1 MAAPAVA
8 VSGVSK
14 TYPGVR
20 ALSNV
25 DFDILPG
32 EVHVLLGENGAGK
45 STLVKILSGA
55 VQPDAG
61 VISFDGTVLRLPTP
75 HAARAAGISTV
86 HQELSLVP
94 DLSVAQNIFLG
105 REPALG
111 GSVLLRRASMDR
123 EARRLLRD
131 MGLEVDPAV
140 PVRRLSLAVRQ
151 VVEIVRAMS
160 VRARVLILDE
170 PTSSLSE
177 QECEE
182 LFGRVRQ
189 VTADGVG
196 VLYIS
201 HRLQELRRVADRVT
215 VMRDGHVVAPG
226 LPATTPLSEL
236 IRLMVGRSLADEFPS
251 RTAERGR
258 PVLQV
263 RNLSVPGRVDDV
275 SFDVHAGEV
284 LGIFGLVGA
293 GRTELLRGIYGLEGI
308 TGGRIERDGRPVGI
322 HNPREAIAARIALV
336 PEDRHGQGLVLPMS
350 VGDNICLSALAGCTR
365 RGLLSRM
372 LTRQLAQRFMAR
384 LRIKAP
390 GSRTGVLGLSGGNQ
404 QKVVIARALA
414 AGPDVLLLDEPTRGV
429 DVGAKAEIY
438 ELIGELTAEGKGVV
452 VVSSEMLEVL
462 GLADRILVMR
472 KGGVSAEL
480 TRAEA
485 TQERLLE
492 AALPAVEEDVA

>member
-1 MAAPAVA
+1 MPAPAAA

-14 TYPGVR
+14 TYPGVQ
-20 ALSNV
+20 ALRDVS
-25 DFDILPG
+25 FDILPG
-32 EVHVLLGENGAGK
+32 EVHVLVGENGAGK

-55 VQPDAG
+55 VQPDTG
-61 VISFDGTVLRLPTP
+61 SISASGNVLRLPTP

-94 DLSVAQNIFLG
+94 DLSVTQNIFLG
-105 REPALG
+105 REPGLG
-111 GSVLLRRASMDR
+111 GSVLLRRAAMER

-131 MGLEVDPAV
+131 MGLDLDPNV

-151 VVEIVRAMS
+151 VVEIVRALS
-160 VRARVLILDE
+160 VRSRVLILDE

-182 LFGRVRQ
+182 LFGRIRQ
-189 VTADGVG
+189 VTAEGVG

-201 HRLQELRRVADRVT
+201 HRLEELSRVGNRVT
-215 VMRDGHVVAPG
+215 VLRDGRVVAPG

-236 IRLMVGRSLADEFPS
+236 IHLMVGRSLDEEFPS
-251 RTAERGR
+251 RNVERGG

-263 RNLSVPGRVDDV
+263 RNLSVPGRVHDV
-275 SFDVHAGEV
+275 SLEVHAGEV

-293 GRTELLRGIYGLEGI
+293 GRTELLRAIYGLDR
-308 TGGRIERDGRPVGI
+308 TSGGQIERDGRAVRI
-322 HNPREAIAARIALV
+322 RSPREAIAARVALV

-350 VGDNICLSALAGCTR
+350 VGDNICLSVLSECTR
-365 RGLLSRM
+365 GGLLSRL
-372 LTRQLAQRFMAR
+372 LTGRLAHRFMDR

-390 GSRTGVLGLSGGNQ
+390 GPRTGVLGLSGGNQ

-414 AGPDVLLLDEPTRGV
+414 AGPEVLLLDEPTRGV
-429 DVGAKAEIY
+429 DVGAKTEIY
-438 ELIGELTAEGKGVV
+438 ELVGELIAEGKGVV

-472 KGGVSAEL
+472 KGRISAEL
-480 TRAEA
+480 SRAEA

-492 AALPAVEEDVA
+492 AALPAVEEDVT